1 MLFIKEK
8 ASKVNESELVGSF
21 NHIEAKSGSNN
32 FGNLIILLHSQNK
45 AGNQV
50 RILILFSEVEA
61 GDLFTVTGKQVAI
74 DKGGSVPA
82 TGITQE
88 LPGENFTK
96 VIR

>member
-1 MLFIKEK
+1 MLFIE
-8 ASKVNESELVGSF
+8 
-21 NHIEAKSGSNN
+21 EAKSGFNN
-32 FGNLIILLHSQNK
+32 FVNLIILLHSQNK
-45 AGNQV
+45 AGNQD
-50 RILILFSEVEA
+50 RKLILFPEVEA

-88 LPGENFTK
+88 LSGGNFTK

>member
-1 MLFIKEK
+1 M
-8 ASKVNESELVGSF
+8 
-21 NHIEAKSGSNN
+21 EAKSGFNN
-32 FGNLIILLHSQNK
+32 FGNLIILLHSQRE

-50 RILILFSEVEA
+50 RKLILFPKIET

-74 DKGGSVPA
+74 DKSRPVPA

-88 LPGENFTK
+88 LPGGNFTK

>member
-1 MLFIKEK
+1 M
-8 ASKVNESELVGSF
+8 
-21 NHIEAKSGSNN
+21 EAKSGFNN
-32 FGNLIILLHSQNK
+32 FGNLIILLHSQTE

-50 RILILFSEVEA
+50 RKLILFPKVEA

-88 LPGENFTK
+88 LAGGNFTK
-96 VIR
+96 GHQLMPLLTRTLRSD